1 MTSARTP
8 LAHLGPLDAE
18 DMEFA
23 VGAHR
28 AAADAAPRHRA
39 GGIGQ
44 GDGRLRRH
52 RLQVAALGSPSIW
65 MENKRPSVPAM
76 QTWGDTTRGGTCC
89 RRGLQCN
96 MSPGAASVSPSQHHH
111 SPAAG
116 TAPAGPS
123 ATCLLGARLPL
134 LAPAVITLMT
144 LGSGLE
150 KSAVPPRHCCLP
162 KLAPGCPEGW
172 GGGGNPPTSPPCCR
186 KGGSSGMEMAVKLI
200 LRGRRGVSFAP
211 SRTPRV
217 AQERAGPVSGCQ
229 GKS

>member
-1 MTSARTP
+1 M
-8 LAHLGPLDAE
+8 D
-18 DMEFA
+18 FA

-28 AAADAAPRHRA
+28 AAADAAPWHRA

-44 GDGRLRRH
+44 GDERLRCH
-52 RLQVAALGSPSIW
+52 RLQVTALGSPSIW

-76 QTWGDTTRGGTCC
+76 QTWGDTTRGGTRC
-89 RRGLQCN
+89 RRGLQSN
-96 MSPGAASVSPSQHHH
+96 SSPGAAPASPSQHHR

-150 KSAVPPRHCCLP
+150 KSAVPARHCCLP

-172 GGGGNPPTSPPCCR
+172 GGGGNPPTSPP
-186 KGGSSGMEMAVKLI
+186 ML
-200 LRGRRGVSFAP
+200 
-211 SRTPRV
+211 
-217 AQERAGPVSGCQ
+217 QERGKLRYGNGRKAHPPQAPRRELRPIPNPPRGAGASGASERLPREILSANSRL
-229 GKS
+229 KA